1 MCYAFYIPNK
11 GGNELEKKYWITKG
25 NTFIFREKRGYQA
38 FTYTIYEL
46 TSITVDDTTDP
57 NFITLF
63 YQVKLLKEEGLIE
76 ANISNGDLHT
86 VFSLTSS
93 GQDKVQFIK
102 NDTLFNRALVVFKK
116 QALPITITLLA
127 DYAKSKLF

>member
-1 MCYAFYIPNK
+1 M
-11 GGNELEKKYWITKG
+11 
-25 NTFIFREKRGYQA
+25 
-38 FTYTIYEL
+38 
-46 TSITVDDTTDP
+46 
-57 NFITLF
+57 
-63 YQVKLLKEEGLIE
+63 KEEGLIE

>member
-1 MCYAFYIPNK
+1 MNLKRNI
-11 GGNELEKKYWITKG
+11 ELQKEILLFLEEKEDIKPLPIQFM
-25 NTFIFREKRGYQA
+25 N
-38 FTYTIYEL
+38 L
-46 TSITVDDTTDP
+46 PSITVDDTTDP

-102 NDTLFNRALVVFKK
+102 NDTLFNRALDVFKK